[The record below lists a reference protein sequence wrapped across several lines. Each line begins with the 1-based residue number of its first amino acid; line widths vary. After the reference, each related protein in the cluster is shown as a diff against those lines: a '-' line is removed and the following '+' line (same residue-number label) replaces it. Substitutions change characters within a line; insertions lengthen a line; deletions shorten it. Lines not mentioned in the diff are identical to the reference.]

1 MSWPAVEWRVGI
13 ALGISNPSSGLF
25 FGLLFVCLFFGHTC
39 GLWDLR
45 SRVGIEPRPLAVKMT
60 SPNHWTTRKVLRVRF
75 VA

>member
-1 MSWPAVEWRVGI
+1 MSWPALEWRVGI

-45 SRVGIEPRPLAVKMT
+45 SE
-60 SPNHWTTRKVLRVRF
+60 
-75 VA
+75 